1 MKKKTVLT
9 LLCGILVI
17 LFVFGLVIGSFDFT
31 RSKRV
36 GKTNYYLVESI
47 SDVVGLYYEYPDM
60 QEMFVPV
67 LNGRITEVHW
77 NEQYILTI
85 EYAVQN
91 DSITGYYIVKML
103 PPVKKGV
110 PWKVTGPLSKV
121 EYELKKQELH
131 LNEKEMKHISLN

>member
-9 LLCGILVI
+9 LLGSVLVI
-17 LFVFGLVIGSFDFT
+17 LFIFGWVLGSFDFT

-36 GKTNYYLVESI
+36 GKTNFYLVESI
-47 SDVVGLYYEYPDM
+47 SYVVGLYYQYPEM
-60 QEMFVPV
+60 QEMFVCV
-67 LNGRITEVHW
+67 LGGRITDVYW
-77 NEQYILTI
+77 NVQYILAT

-110 PWKVTGPLSKV
+110 PWEKIGPLSKG
-121 EYELKKQELH
+121 EYEQKKQELH
-131 LNEKEMKHISLN
+131 LNEKEMKHVSF